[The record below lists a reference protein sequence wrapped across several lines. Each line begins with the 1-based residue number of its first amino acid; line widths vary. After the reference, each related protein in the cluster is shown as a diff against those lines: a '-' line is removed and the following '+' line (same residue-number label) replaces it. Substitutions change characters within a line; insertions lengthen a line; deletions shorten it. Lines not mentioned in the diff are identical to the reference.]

1 VHVRIESSSRVR
13 LRFASDE
20 RLVRLVRDGN
30 RAAFEA
36 IYDRHSA
43 SLLSF
48 CVYMLGSHHDAEDA
62 VQATFSSAHRALLRD
77 DRELT
82 LRPWLFV
89 IARNACLSLIRTR
102 RVWVELGGQPAL
114 DGDPGR
120 RLEVKE
126 EVRHLVDG
134 LLELPE
140 PQRAALVLSEVQG
153 LSQREISTV
162 MGVRPAQVKAFA
174 YQARSN
180 LIAERRARETDCAE
194 IRETLAGAHG
204 AGRLKGPLRRH
215 LRSCEGC
222 RAYQRGL
229 RRQSRALGAL
239 FPVVPSLALKARA
252 LQETLENAAAPV
264 ASYRGGTAVSG
275 GAAGTVAVAGGGFK
289 AVLAVVA
296 GVACVGACGVGASFL
311 GVTEPSESKSP
322 AASGSSV
329 AGDLRAASY
338 EARVSTSA
346 DPGGRSTV
354 SPGRG
359 TAEVR
364 VDKEV
369 RLSAAGPTGPA
380 QRAVGPG
387 APPSEGAN
395 NTAGQSFPPGATAET
410 APRVGTPQVPR
421 KAQVPRKDPAK
432 RLQAVAER
440 ERSIQERRSG
450 RESAKTSDGERRT
463 LRREE
468 QSKAREQR
476 QLAREQQAA
485 ERKEHARILH
495 GLPPELRRAE
505 REKERAER
513 EQRKAER
520 EAEATG

>member
-1 VHVRIESSSRVR
+1 VR

-20 RLVRLVRDGN
+20 RLVRLVREGN

-36 IYDRHSA
+36 IYDRHAA

-62 VQATFSSAHRALLRD
+62 VQATFASAHRALLRD

-102 RVWVELGGQPAL
+102 RIWVELNGEPAL
-114 DGDPGR
+114 DGDPAR
-120 RLEVKE
+120 RFEVKE
-126 EVRHLVDG
+126 EVRHLVHG
-134 LLELPE
+134 LQELPE
-140 PQRAALVLSEVQG
+140 PQRAALVMSEVQG

-180 LIAERRARETDCAE
+180 LIAERRAREADCVE
-194 IRETLAGAHG
+194 IREELAAAHG

-264 ASYRGGTAVSG
+264 AGYRGGTAVSG
-275 GAAGTVAVAGGGFK
+275 GAAGTVALAGGGFK
-289 AVLAVVA
+289 AVLAIVA
-296 GVACVGACGVGASFL
+296 GVACVGACGVGASLL
-311 GVTEPSESKSP
+311 GVAEPSENTTRTATGQTLSADLGARAFSH
-322 AASGSSV
+322 V
-329 AGDLRAASY
+329 AH
-338 EARVSTSA
+338 VSTSA
-346 DPGGRSTV
+346 DPGGLTV
-354 SPGRG
+354 SPGGGGADGRTDG
-359 TAEVR
+359 
-364 VDKEV
+364 EV
-369 RLSAAGPTGPA
+369 RLSAADPTG
-380 QRAVGPG
+380 RSRHTVGVGSTPTEG
-387 APPSEGAN
+387 ADVTVQSSPPSTSPEA
-395 NTAGQSFPPGATAET
+395 
-410 APRVGTPQVPR
+410 APRVGRTRVQRQAPVQP
-421 KAQVPRKDPAK
+421 KDPAK

-440 ERSIQERRSG
+440 ERGIQERHAG
-450 RESAKTSDGERRT
+450 REGHRASDGERRT
-463 LRREE
+463 LKREE
-468 QSKAREQR
+468 QSKAREQH
-476 QLAREQQAA
+476 LLEREQEAA
-485 ERKEHARILH
+485 ERKEHVRILH
-495 GLPPELRRAE
+495 GLPPELRKAE
-505 REKERAER
+505 RERERAER

-520 EAEATG
+520 EAEATE